1 MSLNRDQLV
10 KELQLDLVGPSG
22 DEAEVLLR
30 SPLRTYL
37 CGAVYPKNFRP
48 MDGEVDDSDD
58 PLELTSKFYP
68 SAVGLSAIAKVG
80 SQLVARAGFSRYVGP
95 SAEGQWTR
103 KRESLTL
110 TVDSVE
116 GGNRQQVEID
126 GVELMLETRSEIAG
140 SGLIQLT
147 AMLVNRNQ
155 SAEQSSDEL
164 GSQQTVFQAQIE
176 LVASVPFDSMEG
188 TGALERE
195 ETSRLGDEEEDLR
208 FLYRSASSLAHGHGV
223 AVSWDMSHKRIWT
236 ETVPTALVHSLRADG
251 DQFSQESLSLEQ
263 LARGEGRSLALNEI
277 VAGYEAWTARLSER
291 LKKISASDPSHAAT
305 QRILVRQSECLA
317 RMKSGLAR
325 LEDDQVSSEAW
336 TLGVLTMK
344 RLFERRAKLDLPN
357 GSDFT
362 ASVPTARFR
371 AFQVAF
377 ALLILPG
384 LGDATTADDTRDMVD
399 LLWFPT
405 GGGKTEAYLFIAL
418 MEIFS
423 RRLRNPRE
431 RATVVLSRYTYRMLA
446 FDQFSR
452 AAGAMCAAEIVRLE
466 HPELKEG
473 HPITIG
479 LWIGDNQT
487 PNRLKAIDTP
497 VPNERRAWRDRWSDR
512 TEASDGIAFP
522 VVSCPWCRTE
532 LEFGRSFLRVSE
544 ADADMRIYCP
554 SSKCEFSQSQSG
566 AGLPIAVVDEHLYAS
581 CPAMVIATVDKLA
594 MVATWDPSNGPNLLA
609 GADVDSEGISLLVF
623 DELHLLSG
631 PLGTLAALNEI
642 AIEAIIR
649 SGASGHRRPKVIAST
664 ATIRTAD
671 AQVKSLLGR
680 ALRTFPVSGDDPD
693 DSYWATRDDRPETA
707 RLYCGTITSGST
719 WQALYVYAQ
728 SSLMAHAAEL
738 PSAAQDPYWTS
749 VVYTQTLREHG
760 RAVGLLVDD
769 VRNRLRQNARLDEK
783 GQPLESRQVLN
794 VRELRGD
801 KIGGRLPVEL
811 ERLRIRHD
819 PTRLGSPDEVRRLD
833 RLPVDAVVTTN
844 LIQVGVDVPRLGLM
858 IFLGQPKGTAEYIQA
873 SSRVGRSPSAPGLIL
888 TLFQHTK
895 PRDRS
900 HYETFHS
907 YHQALYRAVEPIS
920 ITPFA
925 KPALERSA
933 RSVLAAVGRHGID
946 RSFGR
951 SEGAGMVGS
960 NEDALGVLARSFMG
974 AVAARGAVNQDEISS
989 FVDVLLGQWK
999 ARSKTMRTLT
1009 WSERTGQI
1017 ARLLRQRFDASS
1029 VDAWPYD
1036 TSLRSVEPD
1045 IAVKLDGNFTPS
1057 HSKANQP

>member
-1 MSLNRDQLV
+1 
-10 KELQLDLVGPSG
+10 
-22 DEAEVLLR
+22 
-30 SPLRTYL
+30 
-37 CGAVYPKNFRP
+37 
-48 MDGEVDDSDD
+48 MDGEVDASDD

-68 SAVGLSAIAKVG
+68 SAVGLSAIAKIG
-80 SQLVARAGFSRYVGP
+80 STLVARAGFARYSGS
-95 SAEGQWTR
+95 SAEGKWTR
-103 KRESLTL
+103 KWESLTL
-110 TVDSVE
+110 TVDPVE
-116 GGNRQQVEID
+116 EGTRQQVEID
-126 GVELMLETRSEIAG
+126 GVELLLETRTEVAG
-140 SGLIQLT
+140 SGLVQLT
-147 AMLVNRNQ
+147 AMLVNRNEATEEGSDDLGGQQ
-155 SAEQSSDEL
+155 S
-164 GSQQTVFQAQIE
+164 VFQAQVE
-176 LVASVPFDSMEG
+176 LTSSVSFASMDG
-188 TGALERE
+188 TGSLDQA
-195 ETSRLGDEEEDLR
+195 ETSRLGDEEEDLK

-223 AVSWDMSHKRIWT
+223 AVSWDASHKRIWT

-263 LARGEGRSLALNEI
+263 LARAEGRSTALNEI
-277 VAGYEAWTARLSER
+277 VGGYEAWVAQLRER
-291 LKKISASDPSHAAT
+291 LQKIPASDSGYAAS
-305 QRILVRQSECLA
+305 QRILARQSECLA
-317 RMKSGLAR
+317 RMRSGLAR
-325 LEDDQVSSEAW
+325 LADDHISAEAW
-336 TLGVLTMK
+336 TLAVLTMK
-344 RLFERRAKLDLPN
+344 RLFERRATLDLPI
-357 GSDFT
+357 GSKSDVSIPV
-362 ASVPTARFR
+362 AKFR
-371 AFQVAF
+371 AF
-377 ALLILPG
+377 
-384 LGDATTADDTRDMVD
+384 RDMVD

-452 AAGAMCAAEIVRLE
+452 AAGAMCAAELVRRE
-466 HPELKEG
+466 HLNLRVG
-473 HPITIG
+473 HPITVG
-479 LWIGDNQT
+479 LWIGDEQT
-487 PNRLKAIDTP
+487 PNRLKDVDTAIP
-497 VPNERRAWRDRWSDR
+497 EKRRAWRDRWSDR
-512 TEASDGIAFP
+512 AEASDGIAFP

-554 SSKCEFSQSQSG
+554 SSKCDFSESQSG

-581 CPAMVIATVDKLA
+581 YPAMVIATVDKLA
-594 MVATWDPSNGPNLLA
+594 MVATWDPRSGPNLLA
-609 GADVDSEGISLLVF
+609 GADADSEGISLLVF

-671 AQVKSLLGR
+671 AQVKNLLGR
-680 ALRTFPVSGDDPD
+680 DLRTFPVSGDDPD
-693 DSYWATRDDRPETA
+693 DSYWAIRDDRPETA

-738 PSAAQDPYWTS
+738 PPGDQDPYWTS

-769 VRNRLRQNARLDEK
+769 VRNRLRQNTRSDEE
-783 GQPLESRQVLN
+783 GRPFESRQVLS

-819 PTRLGSPDEVRRLD
+819 PTRFASSDQVRRLD
-833 RLPVDAVVTTN
+833 RMPVDAVVTTN

-900 HYETFHS
+900 HYETFRS

-925 KPALERSA
+925 KPALERSV

-946 RSFGR
+946 RYFGR
-951 SEGAGMVGS
+951 SDGAGMVGS
-960 NEDALGVLARSFMG
+960 NEDALGALARSFMD
-974 AVAARGAVNQDEISS
+974 AVAARDAANQDEITS
-989 FVDVLLGQWK
+989 FVEVLLDQWK
-999 ARSKTMRTLT
+999 ARSKKLRTLT

-1017 ARLLRQRFDASS
+1017 ARLLRQRFDASGL
-1029 VDAWPYD
+1029 DAWPYD

-1045 IAVKLDGNFTPS
+1045 IAVKLDGNLTPS
-1057 HSKANQP
+1057 SSRSRQP

>member
-1 MSLNRDQLV
+1 MSLHRDQLV
-10 KELQLDLVGPSG
+10 ENLQRDLVGPPG
-22 DEAEVLLR
+22 DEAEVLLS
-30 SPLRTYL
+30 SPLRTYR

-48 MDGEVDDSDD
+48 MDGEVDASED

-68 SAVGLSAIAKVG
+68 SAVGLSAIATIG
-80 SQLVARAGFSRYVGP
+80 STLVARAGFARYSGS
-95 SAEGQWTR
+95 SAEGKWTR
-103 KRESLTL
+103 KWESLTL
-110 TVDSVE
+110 TVDPVE
-116 GGNRQQVEID
+116 EGTRQQVEID
-126 GVELMLETRSEIAG
+126 GVELLLETRTEVAG
-140 SGLIQLT
+140 SGLVQLT
-147 AMLVNRNQ
+147 AMLVNRNE
-155 SAEQSSDEL
+155 ATEEASDDL
-164 GSQQTVFQAQIE
+164 GGQQTVFQAQVE
-176 LVASVPFDSMEG
+176 LTSSVPFASMDG
-188 TGALERE
+188 TGSLDRA
-195 ETSRLGDEEEDLR
+195 ETSRLGDEEEDLK

-223 AVSWDMSHKRIWT
+223 AVSWDASHKRIWT

-263 LARGEGRSLALNEI
+263 LARGEGRSTALNEI
-277 VAGYEAWTARLSER
+277 VGGYEAWVARLRER
-291 LKKISASDPSHAAT
+291 LQEIPASDSGYAAS
-305 QRILVRQSECLA
+305 QRILARQSDCLA
-317 RMKSGLAR
+317 RMRNGVAR
-325 LEDDQVSSEAW
+325 LADDHISAEAW
-336 TLGVLTMK
+336 TLAVLTMK
-344 RLFERRAKLDLPN
+344 RLFERRATLDLPI
-357 GSDFT
+357 GSKSDV
-362 ASVPTARFR
+362 SIPVARFR

-377 ALLILPG
+377 ALLVLPG
-384 LGDATTADDTRDMVD
+384 LGDATSADDTRDMVD

-423 RRLRNPRE
+423 RRLRSPRE

-452 AAGAMCAAEIVRLE
+452 AAGAMCAAELVRRE
-466 HPELKEG
+466 HPDLRVG
-473 HPITIG
+473 HPITVG
-479 LWIGDNQT
+479 LWIGDEQT
-487 PNRLKAIDTP
+487 PNRLKDVDTAIP
-497 VPNERRAWRDRWSDR
+497 EKRRAWRDRWSDR

-544 ADADMRIYCP
+544 PDADMRIYCP
-554 SSKCEFSQSQSG
+554 SSKCDFSESQSG

-581 CPAMVIATVDKLA
+581 YPAMVIATVDKLA
-594 MVATWDPSNGPNLLA
+594 MVATWDPRSGPNLLA
-609 GADVDSEGISLLVF
+609 GADADSEGISLLVF

-671 AQVKSLLGR
+671 AQVKNLLGR
-680 ALRTFPVSGDDPD
+680 DLKTFPVSGDDPD
-693 DSYWATRDDRPETA
+693 DSYWAIRDDRPETA

-728 SSLMAHAAEL
+728 ASLMAHAAEL
-738 PSAAQDPYWTS
+738 PPGDQDPYWTS

-769 VRNRLRQNARLDEK
+769 VRNRLRQNTRTDEE
-783 GQPLESRQVLN
+783 GRPLESRQVLS

-819 PTRLGSPDEVRRLD
+819 PTRFASSDQVRRLD
-833 RLPVDAVVTTN
+833 RMPVDAVVTTN

-900 HYETFHS
+900 HYETFRS

-925 KPALERSA
+925 KPALERSV

-951 SEGAGMVGS
+951 SDGAGMVGS
-960 NEDALGVLARSFMG
+960 NEDALGALARSFMD
-974 AVAARGAVNQDEISS
+974 AVTARDAANQDEITS
-989 FVDVLLGQWK
+989 FVDVLLDQWK
-999 ARSKTMRTLT
+999 ARSTKLRTLT

-1017 ARLLRQRFDASS
+1017 ARLLRQRFDASGL
-1029 VDAWPYD
+1029 DAWPYD

-1045 IAVKLDGNFTPS
+1045 IAVKLDGNLTPS
-1057 HSKANQP
+1057 SSRSRQP